1 MSNFNE
7 FQSLA
12 VNDPRPRNDEPR
24 MNRRTVMTCHPGERG
39 RACMSALYIYIVI
52 IFIVP
57 VLRKTVGSNALA
69 LDWLSSRASNAI
81 LGGSALGST
90 SKARRR
96 AGIHMHE
103 IRSHTD

>member
-1 MSNFNE
+1 M
-7 FQSLA
+7 
-12 VNDPRPRNDEPR
+12 VDPRGSGLLFFMFIRPHPY
-24 MNRRTVMTCHPGERG
+24 TCLGNE
-39 RACMSALYIYIVI
+39 CALYIYIVI

-69 LDWLSSRASNAI
+69 LDWLSSGASNAI
-81 LGGSALGST
+81 LGGGALGST